1 MFTSMQSQLQLKV
14 YEYTITQL
22 HNCINRLHQF
32 LLLPFLDEMN
42 PALPPKTVPFLPFL
56 PSLMQL
62 FLNKLKPNLPHSPP
76 SPPPLSLPKKRK
88 GKGKET
94 SSLPPSPLLFVFTYK
109 LVCSHFQVQENNR
122 AESAC
127 SLTGRAMKSWHYF
140 QVLLIS
146 TSCFET

>member
-32 LLLPFLDEMN
+32 FLLPFLDEMN

-62 FLNKLKPNLPHSPP
+62 FLNKLKPNLPHSPL
-76 SPPPLSLPKKRK
+76 SPKKEKEKERKHPACLPHLFYLCSPINLFVVTFRYKKIIELSL
-88 GKGKET
+88 
-94 SSLPPSPLLFVFTYK
+94 
-109 LVCSHFQVQENNR
+109 LV
-122 AESAC
+122 
-127 SLTGRAMKSWHYF
+127 L
-140 QVLLIS
+140 
-146 TSCFET
+146 

>member
-62 FLNKLKPNLPHSPP
+62 FLNKLKPNLPLSPPPP
-76 SPPPLSLPKKRK
+76 SPKK